1 MRIGFIGG
9 IESGKS
15 RVSVAVDP
23 RSRDLKWEVRCGKPS
38 QLKFIS
44 VGFENTINIPVS
56 KDTDRYNLM
65 ILKKSGEMK
74 FFYVLKGLE
83 KALIQKKM
91 NEYWFNSDILGYD
104 FD

>member
-23 RSRDLKWEVRCGKPS
+23 CSRDLKWEVSCGKPS
-38 QLKFIS
+38 QLKLIS
-44 VGFENTINIPVS
+44 GGFENTINIPVS

-91 NEYWFNSDILGYD
+91 TEYWFNSDIIGYD
-104 FD
+104 ID

>member
-23 RSRDLKWEVRCGKPS
+23 CSRDLKWEVRCGKPS

-44 VGFENTINIPVS
+44 GGFENTINIPVS
-56 KDTDRYNLM
+56 KERWSHM
-65 ILKKSGEMK
+65 FEQLKA
-74 FFYVLKGLE
+74 YL
-83 KALIQKKM
+83 
-91 NEYWFNSDILGYD
+91 
-104 FD
+104 

>member
-23 RSRDLKWEVRCGKPS
+23 SSRDLKWDVRCGKPS
-38 QLKFIS
+38 QLKLIS
-44 VGFENTINIPVS
+44 DRFENNINTPVS
-56 KDTDRYNLM
+56 RDTDRYNLM

-83 KALIQKKM
+83 KTLIQIKI
-91 NEYWFNSDILGYD
+91 NEYWLNSDILGYD